1 MKKSYDLNELIS
13 FVNGEKSWTCLT
25 DTNVTCQA
33 ENCHQQDE
41 FAEVGTSASPDKRI
55 ISNILNYSRALSI
68 VDTKSS
74 GNFSLI
80 MN

>member
-1 MKKSYDLNELIS
+1 MKKSYTLIELIS
-13 FVNGEKSWTCLT
+13 FVNGEKKGTGLNDNDIACQT
-25 DTNVTCQA
+25 DSRYEEDNLHDA
-33 ENCHQQDE
+33 N
-41 FAEVGTSASPDKRI
+41 FSISPDNRI
-55 ISNILNYSRALSI
+55 INNILNYSRALSM